1 MTTTALSKYRAQL
14 PNEVKAIMLVPSE
27 LDSQLVELALNI
39 FLGGF
44 VAVAKCEDAEIRKD
58 FLIRYVASL
67 ANDASTAIRSAQMA
81 NKMQTTNQKEI
92 VENLLKSLNHD

>member
-1 MTTTALSKYRAQL
+1 MTTTALSKHSVEL

-27 LDSQLVELALNI
+27 LDNAQLVELALRI

-44 VAVAKCEDAEIRKD
+44 VAIAKCEDSETRKD

-67 ANDASTAIRSAQMA
+67 ANDADTAIRSTQMA
-81 NKMQTTNQKEI
+81 NKMQTTNQKAI
-92 VENLLKSLNHD
+92 VEDLLRNLH